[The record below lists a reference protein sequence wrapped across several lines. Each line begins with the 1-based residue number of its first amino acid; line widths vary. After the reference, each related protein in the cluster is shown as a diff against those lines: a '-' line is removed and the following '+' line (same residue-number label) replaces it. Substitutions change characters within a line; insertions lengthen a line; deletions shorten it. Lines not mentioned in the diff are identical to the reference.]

1 MCEEVKVKEESI
13 IEEKSQP
20 TIELEDENFWRML
33 EEKSR
38 ANYRREK

>member
-1 MCEEVKVKEESI
+1 MCEELEDKEENT

-33 EEKSR
+33 EEKEQS
-38 ANYRREK
+38 